1 MKQIQKIIYGI
12 RFNYAVNKASRLAK
26 RYGRKYV
33 VINRRGKLVV
43 IAKKRLTELVR
54 QKYFRPGVT
63 AGDLERKALHVALP
77 KSK

>member
-1 MKQIQKIIYGI
+1 MKQIRKFIYGI
-12 RFNYAVNKASRLAK
+12 RYHYAVNKANRLAK

-63 AGDLERKALHVALP
+63 AGDLEQRALHVALP

>member
-1 MKQIQKIIYGI
+1 MKQIRKIIYGI
-12 RFNYAVNKASRLAK
+12 RYNYAVNKANRLAK
-26 RYGRKYV
+26 RYGRKYL
-33 VINRRGKLVV
+33 VINRRGRLLV

-63 AGDLERKALHVALP
+63 AGDIERKALHVALP

>member
-1 MKQIQKIIYGI
+1 MKQIRKIIYGI
-12 RFNYAVNKASRLAK
+12 RYHYAVNKANRLAK

-33 VINRRGKLVV
+33 VINRQGKLVV

-54 QKYFRPGVT
+54 QKYFRLGVT
-63 AGDLERKALHVALP
+63 AGDIERKALHVALP